1 MIRNL
6 QLWLPSYLRD
16 FLRRKEP
23 RDGGPLDLLVCVAD
37 HFEPLWNQ
45 CSDEQAERRMATWI
59 ERFPTLARRHQD
71 SDGRPP
77 VHTFFFPGE
86 QYRSGWLEALGQLCR
101 DGLAE
106 VELHLHHGNDNRKSL
121 TEKLVRSVRELS
133 ELGLLSA
140 ERGFNDPRYAFIH
153 GDWAL
158 ADSGPGPE
166 TCGVPDELQVLV
178 ETGCYADFTFPS
190 APSPTQIPTINRIFF
205 ADPRTRGGKPHRR
218 GAEAE
223 VGAFRRDE
231 LLLIEGP
238 LGLDWSHR
246 KFGIFPRIENGEL
259 SAGNPPHPRRVPL
272 WLKSFVHV
280 KGTPGWRFIKLYSHG
295 AVERNQEPL
304 LGEAMDGLLSHLERD
319 YNDGEHFRLHYLSAR
334 EMYNIARAAMDGKRG
349 NAGTYRDYI
358 LVPRWRRQ
366 PA

>member
-1 MIRNL
+1 MMRNVH
-6 QLWLPSYLRD
+6 LWLPLYLKD
-16 FLRRKEP
+16 AVLRRPSPE
-23 RDGGPLDLLVCVAD
+23 GETVDLLVCVAD

-45 CSDEQAERRMATWI
+45 CSKEQADRRMATWI
-59 ERFPTLARRHQD
+59 ERFPALALKHRD
-71 SDGRPP
+71 SAGRPP
-77 VHTFFFPGE
+77 VHTFFFPGD
-86 QYRSGWLEALGQLCR
+86 QYQREWLEALGRICR

-106 VELHLHHGNDNRKSL
+106 VEIHLHHGNDNRKSL
-121 TEKLVRSVRELS
+121 TEKLTRFVHELS
-133 ELGLLSA
+133 ELDLLSA
-140 ERGFNDPRYAFIH
+140 EKGSHDPRYAFVH

-166 TCGVPDELQVLV
+166 ACGVPEELEVLV

-205 ADPRTRGGKPHRR
+205 ADSRARGRKPHAR
-218 GAEAE
+218 GVEAE

-238 LGLDWSHR
+238 LGLNWSHR

-280 KGTPGWRFIKLYSHG
+280 KGRAEWRFIKLHTHG
-295 AVERNQEPL
+295 APERNHEAL
-304 LGEAMDGLLSHLERD
+304 LGDAMDGLLTYLEKEF
-319 YNDGEHFRLHYLSAR
+319 NDGKRFRLHYVSAR
-334 EMYNIARAAMDGKRG
+334 EMYNIAKAAMDGKKG
-349 NAGTYRDYI
+349 NAGQFRDHI
-358 LVPRWRRQ
+358 LVPRWGR
-366 PA
+366 PSA